1 MAKGEYPSDDSKIGT
16 SRRALLRGLT
26 AIPVTASAIASP
38 WAKTLAPLHQRHEDE
53 PATLTRTTEGR
64 SMSRFRYHN
73 AERWMTTLEADFF
86 TDPRHA
92 KEALHQAGF
101 VAQQA
106 LCAYLLDIGFAD
118 EWNASHIKQDIAKA
132 LAYANACGFGHDCP
146 DMARLAAVLSPYWK
160 WGYHYH
166 DWEEDRPRTGGFIP
180 ATITPLVRALVDR
193 VHDVTGHPRPK
204 GCQRR
209 PQEARS

>member
-1 MAKGEYPSDDSKIGT
+1 MTLSDSRLSDSKIAT
-16 SRRALLRGLT
+16 SRRALLRGL
-26 AIPVTASAIASP
+26 AIAPIAASAVASP
-38 WAKTLAPLHQRHEDE
+38 WDGALAALHQRYEDE
-53 PATLTRTTEGR
+53 PARLKRTKDGR

-73 AERWMTTLEADFF
+73 AERWMATLESEFLA
-86 TDPRHA
+86 DPRHA

-101 VAQQA
+101 VTQQA
-106 LCAYLLDIGFAD
+106 LCAYLLDMGFAD
-118 EWNASHIKQDIAKA
+118 TWNAHHIKQDIAKA

-146 DMARLAAVLSPYWK
+146 DMARLAAVLSPFWK
-160 WGYHYH
+160 WGYHYA
-166 DWEEDRPRTGGFIP
+166 DWEEDRPRTGDFIP

-209 PQEARS
+209 LQGARS